1 MIPALEINLA
11 TRPFRNNLALW
22 IGYGV
27 GAALVVGFS
36 AWNLWAAI
44 DQASRLAELRESM
57 SVVEAKLADLDARE
71 ATALAEIAKID
82 VDALAVRA
90 ERANEVIDRRA
101 LSWTRL
107 FNRME
112 EVQPYEVRMVSIRP
126 VYAGG
131 ATPQAG
137 LDAAPDGTVPVAVEG
152 AAQSLEA
159 FLEFERELVMDPH
172 FAQVEPE
179 RTQILGGGEIL
190 FTLNFLYDPEGRL
203 GSAGEVKLPP
213 VLPAVAELEAEE
225 AAGRGEAPED
235 AP

>member
-1 MIPALEINLA
+1 MIPVLELNLA
-11 TRPFRNNLALW
+11 TRPFRNNVALW
-22 IGYGV
+22 IGYGL
-27 GAALVVGFS
+27 GTALVLGFS
-36 AWNLWAAI
+36 AWNVWAAI
-44 DQASRLAELRESM
+44 DQAKRLADLRESM
-57 SVVEAKLADLDARE
+57 SAVDAKLVDLEIRE
-71 ATALAEIAKID
+71 TNALAEVAKID
-82 VDALAVRA
+82 VKALAVRA
-90 ERANEVIDRRA
+90 DRANDFIDRRA

-126 VYAGG
+126 VYAGEATPQTGVG
-131 ATPQAG
+131 ATPE
-137 LDAAPDGTVPVAVEG
+137 GTVPVAVEG

-179 RTQILGGGEIL
+179 RTQIVAGGETL

-225 AAGRGEAPED
+225 AAGRVETPED
-235 AP
+235 VP

>member
-1 MIPALEINLA
+1 MIPALELNLA
-11 TRPFRNNLALW
+11 TRPFRNNLPLW
-22 IGYGV
+22 VAYGV
-27 GAALVVGFS
+27 AAALVLGFS

-44 DQASRLAELRESM
+44 DQARRLADLRESM
-57 SVVEAKLADLDARE
+57 SVIEAKLAELDARE
-71 ATALAEIAKID
+71 AKAVAEIAEID
-82 VDALAVRA
+82 VEALAVRA
-90 ERANEVIDRRA
+90 KRANDVIDRRA

-131 ATPQAG
+131 TPQPG

-159 FLEFERELVMDPH
+159 FLEFERELVMDAH

-179 RTQILGGGEIL
+179 RTQILESGEVL

-225 AAGRGEAPED
+225 AAERGSATEVAP
-235 AP
+235 